1 MTQRNPRLKF
11 TKEEMDTPE
20 LEKPIRK
27 VKKAQAKADKAQAKI
42 PKKAVKARSL
52 DPATGKVT
60 TKLTFEDKKP
70 PSKLSHAAK
79 AAPVNTASIAAH
91 REIRQY
97 EDENVGL
104 EAAHFVEGN
113 AESGARLTSSAV
125 RSQRLRPY
133 RKAAAAESK
142 LERANLD
149 ALYKKAELEHP
160 TSNPVSKWQ
169 QKRAIRKQY
178 AAKRKRAKREA
189 EAAGKAARRTAEETD
204 RAAAFVWRH
213 RKGFGIALA
222 IVLCVAFL
230 MNVLS
235 SCSAVFGSGGS
246 VVTIST
252 YPSEDG
258 DMLGAEAAY
267 RALEADLQ
275 ATLDGYEAS
284 HNYDEYVY
292 DLDDI
297 AHDPYVL
304 ISLVTAWY
312 GRAWTLGEAQAT
324 LQTLFDRQYTLS
336 ESVVTETR
344 TRTVTDPETG
354 EETEESYPYTVCT
367 VKLENFNLSHVPVYL
382 LDEEKLGLYAAYMAT
397 LGNRP
402 DLFAGSSYTGL
413 YGGPVTRYEIPPE
426 ALSDEKFAAMI
437 REAEKYLEIGRA
449 HV

>member
-1 MTQRNPRLKF
+1 MSAAKLHFEDEGMQGIEGQTVEAAQSASNTFSRQKRL
-11 TKEEMDTPE
+11 
-20 LEKPIRK
+20 
-27 VKKAQAKADKAQAKI
+27 VKKRYA
-42 PKKAVKARSL
+42 
-52 DPATGKVT
+52 
-60 TKLTFEDKKP
+60 
-70 PSKLSHAAK
+70 
-79 AAPVNTASIAAH
+79 
-91 REIRQY
+91 
-97 EDENVGL
+97 
-104 EAAHFVEGN
+104 
-113 AESGARLTSSAV
+113 
-125 RSQRLRPY
+125 
-133 RKAAAAESK
+133 
-142 LERANLD
+142 
-149 ALYKKAELEHP
+149 
-160 TSNPVSKWQ
+160 
-169 QKRAIRKQY
+169 
-178 AAKRKRAKREA
+178 AAKRKRAKREV
-189 EAAGKAARRTAEETD
+189 EAAGKAARKTAEETE

-246 VVTIST
+246 VVTMST

-267 RALEADLQ
+267 CALETDLQ

-284 HNYDEYVY
+284 HNYDEYIY
-292 DLDDI
+292 ELDDME
-297 AHDPYVL
+297 HDPYVL

-312 GRAWTLGEAQAT
+312 GRAWTLNEAQAA

-382 LDEEKLGLYAAYMAT
+382 LDEEQLGLYATYMAT

-437 REAEKYLEIGRA
+437 REAEKYLGYPYVWGGASPSTSFDCSGFVSWVINHCGQGWDYGRRGSDSLYFDICTPIPA
-449 HV
+449 SAARPGDLIFFQHTYDTPNTSHVGIYVGGGMMIHCGDPIQYTSIETSYWQEHFYGFGRLP